1 MSSVPSPSCRTTV
14 SHISPQFTHT
24 INGPSRDRLIS
35 YPLRGLVTAL
45 GCGRTIRESLH
56 GSRVFFFQAEDGIRD
71 LIVTG
76 VQTCALPISLVRA
89 RINVELKMQAAA
101 VLKAND
107 LELSDAIRLFLRQ
120 VVRRGGLPFAVRDP
134 GVRVVSGK
142 QLWAMKRKAQA
153 RDHALAARGD
163 VPPEAMLLLRPKRL
177 EGAGIRWPGAS
188 A

>member
-1 MSSVPSPSCRTTV
+1 MKDA
-14 SHISPQFTHT
+14 I
-24 INGPSRDRLIS
+24 
-35 YPLRGLVTAL
+35 
-45 GCGRTIRESLH
+45 
-56 GSRVFFFQAEDGIRD
+56 
-71 LIVTG
+71 
-76 VQTCALPISLVRA
+76 VRA

-177 EGAGIRWPGAS
+177 EGARIEWPDAS
-188 A
+188 LIDD